1 MLSTSIEARAQ
12 LQQTVNPH
20 LIIVGALLE
29 LSNAEL
35 EAMIREELE
44 RNPALEAEPAQER
57 PEDSGTTPQPRSPLG
72 ESRSQTFLF
81 GLEPLPNPPL
91 NQTNSIPSAGSL
103 PAPPSTTIFVGNS
116 APPPPQASTVPVSTS
131 SKTSTATDTS
141 NATSRKQLRR
151 SKRRLRASEK
161 PSRFC
166 RSLTL
171 RALPP
176 AICRNASCCSFATS
190 TLTSARLTVSPT

>member
-1 MLSTSIEARAQ
+1 
-12 LQQTVNPH
+12 
-20 LIIVGALLE
+20 
-29 LSNAEL
+29 
-35 EAMIREELE
+35 MIREELE

-57 PEDSGTTPQPRSPLG
+57 PEDSGTTPQPSWGIEIADLPIRP
-72 ESRSQTFLF
+72 RAASQSS
-81 GLEPLPNPPL
+81 LEPDEFDPISRL
-91 NQTNSIPSAGSL
+91 SAG
-103 PAPPSTTIFVGNS
+103 TTLH
-116 APPPPQASTVPVSTS
+116 
-131 SKTSTATDTS
+131 DY
-141 NATSRKQLRR
+141 LRWQ
-151 SKRRLRASEK
+151 RRLRASEK